1 MKRSEKLFLAINEID
16 GDIVE
21 EAKPKEEKPIQMK
34 PEPRSPMKGIIALA
48 ACVAALAVGIFAI
61 VKFKL
66 GGDIESV
73 PVQNGS
79 DSFASDST
87 DSEYN
92 SSDTDSAD
100 NGSEIDLTLTEEDLE
115 LQAIL
120 KELVPKAEEIDGMF
134 GYLSPSGDKY
144 TINFGRSPDGMM
156 PYENTYYLVSEDM
169 RTGNSMFAVPQS
181 YDEMEKLISEYF
193 SSQAAEDYMQ
203 HIGHGTL
210 KEERDGILYVTGGGR
225 FIEMNGNMYF
235 STDLDKP
242 YYDGIN
248 IKYEGMGIDC
258 ETAKV
263 TRQTDT
269 IIEFT
274 YWGRC
279 YHSYDEYSEKEGI
292 LVKENGAWK
301 LRYFY
306 YNCFAPEIP
315 VEFTEQ
321 DLELCEILKG
331 LEPGNKTTDL
341 FIGGLTKTGTEYQFV
356 TTGITGNS
364 REEYITGYFD
374 LSSAEQEFD
383 YPRSRDE
390 FEQRLLPYFTREATD
405 QYMNNVTKG
414 LSMTQSD
421 IDFFIYS
428 VTVEN
433 NSNPI
438 YIELDGKMYYR
449 WDTADHRSRIN
460 YDTVKVIDRTDDTIV
475 FSHVNID
482 GGSYHPKTERL
493 VYERGGWKRDP
504 FYQ

>member
-21 EAKPKEEKPIQMK
+21 EAKPEEEKPIQMK

-66 GGDIESV
+66 GREPDPIQSDSSEYSSSESSDNSV
-73 PVQNGS
+73 PDPKN
-79 DSFASDST
+79 D
-87 DSEYN
+87 E
-92 SSDTDSAD
+92 
-100 NGSEIDLTLTEEDLE
+100 E
-115 LQAIL
+115 LQALL
-120 KELVPKAEEIDGMF
+120 KDLVAKAEEIDGIF

-144 TINFGRSPDGMM
+144 TINYGRSPDGMI
-156 PYENTYYLVSEDM
+156 PYEDDYYLVSEDM
-169 RTGNSMFAVPQS
+169 RTGNGMFAVPQS
-181 YDEMEKLISEYF
+181 YDEMEKLISEYY
-193 SSQAAEDYMQ
+193 SSQATEDYMQ
-203 HIGHGTL
+203 FVSHGTL

-235 STDLDKP
+235 STELDEP
-242 YYDGIN
+242 YADGYQYQY
-248 IKYEGMGIDC
+248 KGMGIDC
-258 ETAKV
+258 ETAKI

-274 YWGRC
+274 YWGRS

-306 YNCFAPEIP
+306 NNCFAPKIP
-315 VEFTEQ
+315 VEFTDQ

-341 FIGGLTKTGTEYQFV
+341 FIGNLTETGTKYHFV

-364 REEYITGYFD
+364 REEYITYYYD
-374 LSSAEQEFD
+374 LTSAEQEFD

-405 QYMNNVTKG
+405 LYMNNVTKG
-414 LSMTQSD
+414 LSITQSD

-428 VTVEN
+428 VTVEDN
-433 NSNPI
+433 TNPI
-438 YIELDGKMYYR
+438 FIEMDGKMYYR

-460 YDTVKVIDRTDDTIV
+460 YDTVKVIEQTDDTIV
-475 FSHVNID
+475 FSHVFID
-482 GGSYHPKTERL
+482 YGCYIPKTERL

-504 FYQ
+504 FYQS

>member
-21 EAKPKEEKPIQMK
+21 EAKPEEEKPIQMK

-48 ACVAALAVGIFAI
+48 ACVAVLAVGIFAI

-66 GGDIESV
+66 GGEPDPVQDDSSEYSSSESSDNSV
-73 PVQNGS
+73 PDPKN
-79 DSFASDST
+79 D
-87 DSEYN
+87 E
-92 SSDTDSAD
+92 
-100 NGSEIDLTLTEEDLE
+100 E
-115 LQAIL
+115 LQALL
-120 KELVPKAEEIDGMF
+120 KDLVAKAEEIDGMF

-144 TINFGRSPDGMM
+144 TINYGRSPDGMI

-169 RTGNSMFAVPQS
+169 RTGNGMFAVPQS

-210 KEERDGILYVTGGGR
+210 KEERDGILYVNGGGR

-242 YYDGIN
+242 YSDGFEY
-248 IKYEGMGIDC
+248 KGMGIDC

-274 YWGRC
+274 YWGRS

-306 YNCFAPEIP
+306 YNSFAPEIP
-315 VEFTEQ
+315 VEFTDQ
-321 DLELCEILKG
+321 DLELREILES
-331 LEPGNKTTDL
+331 LEPGNETTRL
-341 FIGGLTKTGTEYQFV
+341 FMTNLTETGTSYNFV
-356 TTGITGNS
+356 TTGISGNS
-364 REEYITGYFD
+364 REEYITQYYD
-374 LSSAEQEFD
+374 LTSAEQEFD

-405 QYMNNVTKG
+405 LYMNNVTKG
-414 LSMTQSD
+414 YSMIP
-421 IDFFIYS
+421 IDPLINFYS

-433 NSNPI
+433 NTNPI
-438 YIELDGKMYYR
+438 YIEMDGKMYYR

-460 YDTVKVIDRTDDTIV
+460 YDTIKVIDRTDDTIV

-504 FYQ
+504 FYQA